1 MIASAQVK
9 AARKLLR
16 WSQMKLAFEANVAPS
31 TIVNIEGGKKRL
43 SVLSVQTIKHA
54 LEKADVEFPKD

>member
-1 MIASAQVK
+1 M
-9 AARKLLR
+9 
-16 WSQMKLAFEANVAPS
+16 VADEVGVRGERRPVNH
-31 TIVNIEGGKKRL
+31 VNIEGGKKRL